1 MTTPPSTP
9 QSSTPRPFTPRP
21 LTPRSSASGQ
31 ALTPRR
37 PRFADRPAAV
47 ALAFL
52 APALVALLVLRL
64 LPAGIAFVSSLN
76 HTSLLTGETYF
87 VGLRNYATLFSDPTF
102 LQSVRVTLLFSVIV
116 NPLQIAAALALA
128 VLFTRRF
135 AGVRF
140 LRVLVILP
148 IAVPPAVSAAVWSVA
163 YRPDGLLN
171 SLLTVLGLPPQP
183 FLTSPGQAL
192 WSLIVLLSWIGVG
205 YWMMFLIAGLQD
217 IPTSLYEAAAIDG
230 ASAWR
235 RFWHVTLP
243 LLRRPLAFV
252 LVADTVANFLVFAPV
267 QMLTNGGPEGSTNV
281 TMYDIFTR
289 AYTVGDLSLAQAEV
303 MLLVLLVLA
312 VVVVQFR
319 LLRGKD

>member
-1 MTTPPSTP
+1 MTTAPPAPTP
-9 QSSTPRPFTPRP
+9 PP
-21 LTPRSSASGQ
+21 
-31 ALTPRR
+31 TPRR
-37 PRFADRPAAV
+37 PRLADHPAAI

-52 APALVALLVLRL
+52 TPALVALLVLRL

-217 IPTSLYEAAAIDG
+217 IPLSLYEAAAIDG

>member
-1 MTTPPSTP
+1 MTTPPPTSTRLP
-9 QSSTPRPFTPRP
+9 TPTRPT
-21 LTPRSSASGQ
+21 
-31 ALTPRR
+31 TPRR
-37 PRFADRPAAV
+37 ARLADRPAAI

-87 VGLRNYATLFSDPTF
+87 VGLRNYATLFTDPTF

-217 IPTSLYEAAAIDG
+217 IPLSLYEAAAIDG

>member
-1 MTTPPSTP
+1 MSGA
-9 QSSTPRPFTPRP
+9 SDRRP
-21 LTPRSSASGQ
+21 LSRGKRSG
-31 ALTPRR
+31 RVVGR
-37 PRFADRPAAV
+37 PV
-47 ALAFL
+47 LVSLAFL
-52 APALVALLVLRL
+52 APALLALLVLRL
-64 LPAGIAFVSSLN
+64 IPAVMAFASSLS
-76 HTSLLTGETYF
+76 HTSLVTGETAF
-87 VGLRNYATLFSDPTF
+87 VGLGNYATLFADPTF
-102 LQSVRVTLLFSVIV
+102 LQSVRVTLVFSLIV

-148 IAVPPAVSAAVWSVA
+148 IAVPPAVSAAIWSVA

-171 SLLTVLGLPPQP
+171 SVLSVLGIPPQP

-230 ASAWR
+230 ASAWA

-252 LVADTVANFLVFAPV
+252 LVADTVSNFLVFAPV
-267 QMLTNGGPEGSTNV
+267 QMLTNGGPQGSTNV
-281 TMYDIFTR
+281 TMFDIFTR
-289 AYTVGDLSLAQAEV
+289 AYSVGDLNLAQAEV

-312 VVVVQFR
+312 VVIVQFR
-319 LLRGKD
+319 LLRGRD

>member
-1 MTTPPSTP
+1 MTTPPPTSTRLP
-9 QSSTPRPFTPRP
+9 TPARPTTPRPAR
-21 LTPRSSASGQ
+21 L
-31 ALTPRR
+31 
-37 PRFADRPAAV
+37 ADRPAAI

-87 VGLRNYATLFSDPTF
+87 VGLRNYATLFADPTF

-217 IPTSLYEAAAIDG
+217 IPLSLYEAAAIDG

>member
-1 MTTPPSTP
+1 MTTPPPTSTRLP
-9 QSSTPRPFTPRP
+9 TPTRPT
-21 LTPRSSASGQ
+21 
-31 ALTPRR
+31 TPRR
-37 PRFADRPAAV
+37 VRLADRPAAI

-87 VGLRNYATLFSDPTF
+87 VGLRNYATLFADPTF

-217 IPTSLYEAAAIDG
+217 IPLSLYEAAAIDG

-243 LLRRPLAFV
+243 LLRRTLAFV